1 MQNRWA
7 LFFSG
12 RGSNLQAILKMY
24 SKTWSHK
31 PILVSDNAKSQGIEI
46 GESFGL
52 TTYILKKPID
62 YKELSIFLKEQKVDH
77 IFLLGYLKII
87 PATFLSEWTKNIF
100 NLHPS
105 LLPSYPGL
113 QSIERA
119 YNDKNAIGITIHR
132 VIEGVD
138 QGEILM
144 QQKIFEE
151 QSFDHLSLEE
161 VKSIVHSKEHK
172 LVCDFILKGETQFG
186 SKI

>member
-12 RGSNLQAILKMY
+12 RGSNLEAILKTY
-24 SKTWSHK
+24 CKTWSY
-31 PILVSDNAKSQGIEI
+31 PPVLVSDNPKSKGIKVA
-46 GESFGL
+46 ESYGL
-52 TTYILKKPID
+52 TTHILKKPID
-62 YKELSIFLKEQKVDH
+62 YKLLSTFLKEQKVDH

-87 PATFLSEWTKNIF
+87 PASFLSDWTNNIF

-105 LLPSYPGL
+105 LLPAYPGL

-119 YNDKNAIGITIHR
+119 YEEKKAIGITIHR
-132 VIEGVD
+132 VTEGVD
-138 QGEILM
+138 QGQILM
-144 QQKIFEE
+144 QQKIFED

-186 SKI
+186 SKV